1 MFWLLVSV
9 IWFLTDEQ
17 SEEVN
22 MFDRFTNR
30 ARQVIILARK
40 EADRFNHNYIG
51 TEHIL
56 LGLIKLGEG
65 VAVNV
70 LRRMGLDFETVR
82 LEVEKAVGTGP
93 ETKMIGEIPLTSRAK
108 KVIEYA
114 VEEAKALHHSY
125 IGTEHLLLGLL
136 REGEGVAA
144 RILKNLDINLDEV
157 RAEILKEL
165 ESGIMPPGEAEEA
178 KRKGVETPALK
189 AFGRDLTEFAKE
201 DKLDPVIGR
210 ENEIERVI
218 QVLCRRTKNNPVLIG
233 EAGVGKTAIVEG
245 LAQRVESGNVPELL
259 MDKRIITL
267 DLALMVA
274 GTKYRGQ
281 FEERIKAVM
290 DEIRRSK
297 NVILFIDELH
307 TIVGAGA
314 AEGAIDASNI
324 LKPALSRGEVQCIGA
339 TTMNEYRKY
348 IEKDAALERRF
359 QIIRVDPNTVDETI
373 QILKGL
379 KQKYEVHH
387 KVKYT
392 DSALDAAA
400 RLSDRY
406 LSGRYLPDKAVD
418 LVDEAGAKAR
428 ISAMTRPPD
437 VKQLEQAIEEAKKA
451 KEQAIAKQDYEQA
464 ANMRDKER
472 KGREELEKLITQWK
486 GSKSKKEVIV
496 TDEEIAQIVS
506 KWTGVPVSRLEEA
519 ETKKLLRMEEE
530 LHKRVVGQHEAV
542 TAISRALRRS
552 RADLKDPRRPIG
564 SFVFLGPTG
573 VGKTLLG
580 RALAEFMFDDPDAMV
595 QLDMSE
601 YMEKFTVSRLTGSPP
616 GYVGYEEGGQLTES
630 VRRKPYSVVL
640 FDEIEKAH
648 PDVVNVLLQILEEGK
663 LTDSLGRTVDFRNT
677 VIIMTSNVGADLIRK
692 QSTIGFQEV
701 SEEVTYEKMKDQLM
715 GEVKKTFKPEFLNRI
730 DDMIVFRMLIRD
742 ELKQIVDYELKI
754 IMERLKGQQIE
765 LELSDSC
772 KEFLI
777 EKGYDPKFGAR
788 PLKRAIERYIEDTLA
803 EELLKAKVGGGKEP
817 ARRRIR
823 ADIKDGKVV
832 FEFK

>member
-1 MFWLLVSV
+1 
-9 IWFLTDEQ
+9 
-17 SEEVN
+17 

-56 LGLIKLGEG
+56 LGIVKLAEG

-114 VEEAKALHHSY
+114 VEEAKKLHHSY

-144 RILKNLDINLDEV
+144 RILKNLDIDLDEV
-157 RAEILKEL
+157 RTEILNEL
-165 ESGIMPPGEAEEA
+165 ESGIMPPGETEGA
-178 KRKGVETPALK
+178 KKKGGETPALK
-189 AFGRDLTEFAKE
+189 AFGRDLTKMAKE
-201 DKLDPVIGR
+201 GKLDPVIGR
-210 ENEIERVI
+210 DDEIERLI
-218 QVLCRRTKNNPVLIG
+218 QILCRRTKNNPVLIG

-245 LAQRVESGNVPELL
+245 LAQRIESGNVPEILI
-259 MDKRIITL
+259 DKRLITL

-290 DEIRRSK
+290 DEIRRVK
-297 NVILFIDELH
+297 NIILFIDELH

-324 LKPALSRGEVQCIGA
+324 LKPSLSRGEIQCIGA
-339 TTMNEYRKY
+339 TTVNEYRKY

-359 QIIRVDPNTVDETI
+359 QVIRVAPNTVDETVE
-373 QILKGL
+373 ILKGL
-379 KQKYEVHH
+379 REKYEDHH

-392 DSALDAAA
+392 EESLIASAG
-400 RLSDRY
+400 LSDRY
-406 LSGRYLPDKAVD
+406 LSGRFLPDKAVD
-418 LVDEAGAKAR
+418 LLDEAGARSR

-437 VKQLEQAIEEAKKA
+437 VKQLEQDIEKAKKE
-451 KEQAIAKQDYEQA
+451 KEKAIAKQDYELA
-464 ANMRDKER
+464 ASMRDKER
-472 KGREELEKLITQWK
+472 SVREELEKLITRWK
-486 GSKSKKEVIV
+486 GSRVKKETVV
-496 TDEEIAQIVS
+496 TEEDIAQIVS
-506 KWTGVPVSRLEEA
+506 KWTGIPVNRLEEK
-519 ETKKLLRMEEE
+519 ETQKLLRMEEE
-530 LHKRVVGQHEAV
+530 LHKRVVNQEEAV
-542 TAISRALRRS
+542 SAISRALRRS

-564 SFVFLGPTG
+564 SFIFLGPTG

-580 RALAEFMFDDPDAMV
+580 KALAEFMFNDTDAIV

-616 GYVGYEEGGQLTES
+616 GYVGYEEGGQLTEAI
-630 VRRKPYSVVL
+630 RRKPYSVVL
-640 FDEIEKAH
+640 FDEVEKAH
-648 PDVVNVLLQILEEGK
+648 PDVTNLLLQILEEGK
-663 LTDSLGRTVDFRNT
+663 LTDNFGRRVNFRNT
-677 VIIMTSNVGADLIRK
+677 VIIMTSNVGADIIK
-692 QSTIGFQEV
+692 HETSIGFQETD
-701 SEEVTYEKMKDQLM
+701 EETSYQRMKDQLM
-715 GEVKKTFKPEFLNRI
+715 AEVKKAFKPEFLNRV
-730 DDMIVFRMLIRD
+730 DDIIVFKMLTKN
-742 ELKQIVDYELKI
+742 ELKQIIDLELSQI
-754 IMERLKGQQIE
+754 LERLKGKRID
-765 LELSDSC
+765 LELTEPVKD
-772 KEFLI
+772 FLI

-788 PLKRAIERYIEDTLA
+788 PLKRAIERHIEDTLA
-803 EELLKAKVGGGKEP
+803 EELLKAKPSKSGKL
-817 ARRRIR
+817 AQKK
-823 ADIKDGKVV
+823 IKAVMENGKVV
-832 FEFK
+832 FNNK